1 MLNQT
6 IEFAMSADAALN
18 CIRDVA
24 KTYDPTFLYVNKIGM
39 SIFFSA
45 KSISFFKYR
54 IKPIPLT
61 TSRQMGE
68 ICFSYSIK
76 SVSDDKCELHITIA
90 RYLTPIMGG
99 TIGGMVTNLTDDG
112 ILIEYLAE
120 FMRRME
126 ERLL

>member
-6 IEFAMSADAALN
+6 IELAMSADAALN

-61 TSRQMGE
+61 TIRQMGE

-90 RYLTPIMGG
+90 RYLTPIIGG
-99 TIGGMVTNLTDDG
+99 TIGNFTDDG

>member
-39 SIFFSA
+39 SIFFHNRCF
-45 KSISFFKYR
+45 FFKYR
-54 IKPIPLT
+54 IKPIHVPTFLKT
-61 TSRQMGE
+61 KDL
-68 ICFSYSIK
+68 CFFYSIK
-76 SVSDDKCELHITIA
+76 PISDNKCELHITIA
-90 RYLTPIMGG
+90 CYLSRIS
-99 TIGGMVTNLTDDG
+99 IGNLTGVGDITDDG
-112 ILIEYLAE
+112 YLIEYLAE